1 MHTICDD
8 IARRCRRLGITDF
21 HFSRTGGDHI
31 KLTVTHAG
39 RTRFVI
45 LPSTSGSWRSALNG
59 FSALRHELGLVGF
72 NPTIKSTRR
81 TRPAKKRV
89 GTPVPAISAP
99 VAVATKPTWQE
110 TLAAHFA
117 AARPSVHATR

>member
-45 LPSTSGSWRSALNG
+45 LPSTSSSWRSALNG
-59 FSALRHELGLVGF
+59 FSALRHELGLVGV
-72 NPTIKSTRR
+72 NSQHKSTRR
-81 TRPAKKRV
+81 PRAGKKRS
-89 GTPVPAISAP
+89 GTPMPVISATVAAIS
-99 VAVATKPTWQE
+99 KPTWQE
-110 TLAAHFA
+110 TLSAHFA
-117 AARPSVHATR
+117 AARPPVHATR